1 MAHQPKAPAGPS
13 RGPAAGPVPWPS
25 GRPRAAVFALTG
37 TVLAVAGHHAVLDVP
52 VPWGT
57 AAVLA
62 AAQYAAV
69 RPLARRRRAL
79 PAVVAATLAA
89 QAVLHTALS
98 LAAGCGPAAG
108 HAAHAAQAA
117 DGGGLPGRGA
127 DGALAAAGVH
137 LCHPA
142 PAAMTAAHVLAAL
155 AVAWLLHRTDT
166 TAAAAARAARAVRRA
181 AGEALAALLTRCPR
195 PAGPTGRAPEPADTA
210 VPAEPPSPAREFLAS
225 AVVRRGPPDR
235 KRNRGCRFPAPV
247 APPRSGRSP
256 EELPHVRSPAPAF
269 RAPAPAHPPP
279 RHGRRGPHARR
290 RRADHRSGPRPRPRH
305 GR

>member
-1 MAHQPKAPAGPS
+1 M
-13 RGPAAGPVPWPS
+13 
-25 GRPRAAVFALTG
+25 FALTG

-57 AAVLA
+57 AALLG

-108 HAAHAAQAA
+108 HTARAAHAAQAA
-117 DGGGLPGRGA
+117 DGGGLPAHGA
-127 DGALAAAGVH
+127 DGALAVAAGVH

-235 KRNRGCRFPAPV
+235 EHNRGCRFPRAGRPAALRPFTRG
-247 APPRSGRSP
+247 APPCPST
-256 EELPHVRSPAPAF
+256 
-269 RAPAPAHPPP
+269 RARCPRTRARTPSDASRPP
-279 RHGRRGPHARR
+279 RPS
-290 RRADHRSGPRPRPRH
+290 RSAPPC
-305 GR
+305 